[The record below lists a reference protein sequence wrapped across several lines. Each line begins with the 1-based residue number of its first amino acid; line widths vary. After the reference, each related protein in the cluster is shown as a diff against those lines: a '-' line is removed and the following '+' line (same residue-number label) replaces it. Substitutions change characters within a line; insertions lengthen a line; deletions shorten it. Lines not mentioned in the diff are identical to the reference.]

1 MYNCKISIGMPVYN
15 GEPFIY
21 DAIASLLRQTHT
33 NFELIISNNCSTD
46 RTREICLEFSRNDSR
61 IKYFEQSTNLGA
73 VRNFSFVKTIAEG
86 DFFMWASADDR
97 WGEDFIAS
105 CLQTLS
111 RHPRAVGAIT
121 ETRFGAEASPDIGC
135 RPLTSNLKFF
145 RRYKFLLNPG
155 PNTRFYSL
163 FRASAIADMDLDKY
177 DFHAGDWAFIFDML
191 SQGKL
196 HKNPDYLGLYK
207 HDGGLGSNKL
217 AAIDYLRIN
226 SKWKAMP
233 LEMLIRH
240 IFKSHPIS
248 GLAYLP
254 ALLLLNIKNYKYLY
268 H

>member
-1 MYNCKISIGMPVYN
+1 MPVYN

-21 DAIASLLRQTHT
+21 DAIGSLLRQTHT

-61 IKYFEQSTNLGA
+61 IKYFEQNSNLGA
-73 VRNFSFVKTIAEG
+73 VRNFSFVKKLADG

-97 WGEDFIAS
+97 WEDGFITS
-105 CLQTLS
+105 CLQALS
-111 RHPRAVGAIT
+111 RYPRAIGAIT
-121 ETRFGAEASPDIGC
+121 ETRFGAETSADIGS
-135 RPLTSNLKFF
+135 RPLTSSLTFF

-163 FRASAIADMDLDKY
+163 FRSSVIADINFDEY
-177 DFHAGDWAFIFDML
+177 DFYAGDWAFIFDIL
-191 SQGKL
+191 SQGAL
-196 HKNPDYLGLYK
+196 QKNPEYLGLYK
-207 HDGGLGSNKL
+207 HDGGLGSNR
-217 AAIDYLRIN
+217 AAAKNHLISN
-226 SKWKAMP
+226 SNWKVIP

-240 IFKSHPIS
+240 IFKKHPIA

-254 ALLLLNIKNYKYLY
+254 GLLLLNIKNYKYIY